1 MAPSCASSVP
11 PLIGDYPRCR
21 AAAWQAAPTLPLGLS
36 VAAASLSTEASLPL
50 DMPGGR
56 EGLEGATD
64 AQGSARRRSGLAH
77 TSMLRVATPHFPD
90 SKSSL
95 GPINALGDGGI
106 GSTSSRKFDLID
118 ACTASATSASLD
130 A

>member
-36 VAAASLSTEASLPL
+36 VAAAPLGTEASLPV

-56 EGLEGATD
+56 EGLEGDTD
-64 AQGSARRRSGLAH
+64 AQGSAPPKWFGAH
-77 TSMLRVATPHFPD
+77 LDEEGGHPSVP
-90 SKSSL
+90 SL
-95 GPINALGDGGI
+95 
-106 GSTSSRKFDLID
+106 KK
-118 ACTASATSASLD
+118 
-130 A
+130 

>member
-21 AAAWQAAPTLPLGLS
+21 AAAWQAAPTLPLSLS
-36 VAAASLSTEASLPL
+36 VAAASLGTEASLPV

-56 EGLEGATD
+56 EGLEGDTD

-77 TSMLRVATPHFPD
+77 TSTRRVATPRFPA
-90 SKSSL
+90 SKSGL
-95 GPINALGDGGI
+95 GRRLILLDI
-106 GSTSSRKFDLID
+106 KFPPTHSPGWGNIKIPKG
-118 ACTASATSASLD
+118 AVRV
-130 A
+130 

>member
-1 MAPSCASSVP
+1 MAPSCASTVP
-11 PLIGDYPRCR
+11 PQVVTTLAVARPLGR
-21 AAAWQAAPTLPLGLS
+21 QAAPTLPLGLS
-36 VAAASLSTEASLPL
+36 VAAASLGTEASLPL

-90 SKSSL
+90 
-95 GPINALGDGGI
+95 
-106 GSTSSRKFDLID
+106 
-118 ACTASATSASLD
+118 
-130 A
+130 

>member
-11 PLIGDYPRCR
+11 PLIGDYPHCR

-95 GPINALGDGGI
+95 ILRFLNARNPL
-106 GSTSSRKFDLID
+106 
-118 ACTASATSASLD
+118 
-130 A
+130 

>member
-36 VAAASLSTEASLPL
+36 VAAASLGTEASLPL

-56 EGLEGATD
+56 EGLEGDTD
-64 AQGSARRRSGLAH
+64 APGERAPPK
-77 TSMLRVATPHFPD
+77 VAFCLITF
-90 SKSSL
+90 SV
-95 GPINALGDGGI
+95 
-106 GSTSSRKFDLID
+106 RDL
-118 ACTASATSASLD
+118 
-130 A
+130 

>member
-1 MAPSCASSVP
+1 MPAMAPSCASSVP
-11 PLIGDYPRCR
+11 PLIGDYPHCR

-90 SKSSL
+90 
-95 GPINALGDGGI
+95 
-106 GSTSSRKFDLID
+106 
-118 ACTASATSASLD
+118 
-130 A
+130 

>member
-36 VAAASLSTEASLPL
+36 VAAAPLGTEASLPV

-64 AQGSARRRSGLAH
+64 AQGSGAPPKWFGAH
-77 TSMLRVATPHFPD
+77 
-90 SKSSL
+90 
-95 GPINALGDGGI
+95 
-106 GSTSSRKFDLID
+106 
-118 ACTASATSASLD
+118 LD
-130 A
+130 AEGGHP

>member
-1 MAPSCASSVP
+1 MAPSCASTVP
-11 PLIGDYPRCR
+11 L
-21 AAAWQAAPTLPLGLS
+21 QVVTTLAVARPLGS
-36 VAAASLSTEASLPL
+36 GADAAVESVVAAASLGTEASLPV

-56 EGLEGATD
+56 EGLEGDTD

-95 GPINALGDGGI
+95 GAVV
-106 GSTSSRKFDLID
+106 
-118 ACTASATSASLD
+118 SL
-130 A
+130 

>member
-11 PLIGDYPRCR
+11 PLIGDYPHCR

-77 TSMLRVATPHFPD
+77 TSTRRVATPGSQPQKYHVRIAPHRKPCQQFTYGYVR
-90 SKSSL
+90 KSY
-95 GPINALGDGGI
+95 IH
-106 GSTSSRKFDLID
+106 
-118 ACTASATSASLD
+118 
-130 A
+130 

>member
-56 EGLEGATD
+56 EGLEGDTD

-77 TSMLRVATPHFPD
+77 TSTRRVATRDWQPCFHD
-90 SKSSL
+90 REIKYISQER
-95 GPINALGDGGI
+95 G
-106 GSTSSRKFDLID
+106 RK
-118 ACTASATSASLD
+118 CPQPTRPC
-130 A
+130 

>member
-56 EGLEGATD
+56 EGLEGDTD

-77 TSMLRVATPHFPD
+77 TSTRRGHPSVPRHQ
-90 SKSSL
+90 
-95 GPINALGDGGI
+95 GGFLKR
-106 GSTSSRKFDLID
+106 TSR
-118 ACTASATSASLD
+118 
-130 A
+130 

>member
-36 VAAASLSTEASLPL
+36 VAAASLGTEASLPL

-77 TSMLRVATPHFPD
+77 TSTT
-90 SKSSL
+90 L
-95 GPINALGDGGI
+95 GSQPEEAKRI
-106 GSTSSRKFDLID
+106 
-118 ACTASATSASLD
+118 
-130 A
+130 

>member
-56 EGLEGATD
+56 EGLEGDTD

-77 TSMLRVATPHFPD
+77 TSTRRVATPRFPV

-95 GPINALGDGGI
+95 ALRARE
-106 GSTSSRKFDLID
+106 SSEAKKKVRCVQSCVWRHVVCAF
-118 ACTASATSASLD
+118 ACSY
-130 A
+130 

>member
-11 PLIGDYPRCR
+11 PLIGDYPHCR

-77 TSMLRVATPHFPD
+77 TSMLRVATEGPTSESCFQ
-90 SKSSL
+90 L
-95 GPINALGDGGI
+95 GCFVLGWVVVGLG
-106 GSTSSRKFDLID
+106 
-118 ACTASATSASLD
+118 CSA
-130 A
+130 